1 MYAEYLKG
9 REAVANEVLLHCAEV
24 HGMEDTIL
32 KSVGELPQ
40 VDDDSFSEM
49 STDDFER
56 LVFEEGKHRRAA
68 SDDELFNDCAEDE
81 PPSEEALGAGGSA
94 APITGGTDDTGRA

>member
-1 MYAEYLKG
+1 
-9 REAVANEVLLHCAEV
+9 
-24 HGMEDTIL
+24 
-32 KSVGELPQ
+32 
-40 VDDDSFSEM
+40 M

-94 APITGGTDDTGRA
+94 APITGVADDTVTLLLRGLHQPPARFQVDNQRERRPARLLL